1 MALVSDNTVQKVMRA
16 SKLSINH
23 KLMFILEYQFE
34 FFVISPILAVV
45 TLLVHRL
52 GVDPAM

>member
-1 MALVSDNTVQKVMRA
+1 MALVSDNKVQNVMRA

-34 FFVISPILAVV
+34 FFEIAPILAVV

-52 GVDPAM
+52 VVVPAM